1 MFSFMY
7 AVNKRLRSAKKHC
20 SVSCQLAEL
29 QGDMITCPSVKSF
42 AVWLK
47 LKKFISLRQD
57 EK

>member
-1 MFSFMY
+1 MFSFMC
-7 AVNKRLRSAKKHC
+7 AVNKRLNLAKQHC
-20 SVSCQLAEL
+20 SVACQLAEL

-47 LKKFISLRQD
+47 LKKSVSLRQD